1 MSKSIVVEL
10 AEQGKNSYRNSPGDY
25 LVRLP
30 EPIVVEKGDTVALK
44 SVFVD
49 NVSASLTGTVV
60 VPPDDVEDKGQ
71 NVACSITFGY
81 YYQDWGASLQ
91 TETQS
96 KSYSAFCS
104 NQINNPTAPTGTLPD
119 NFSKEKASGVYY
131 TMNRPMGAPQATT
144 QKLVGFDIQLT
155 GQVVNHPNATV
166 PIWLVAQLAID
177 IADINGNFSGRTL

>member
-60 VPPDDVEDKGQ
+60 VPPDNVEDTGQ

-96 KSYSAFCS
+96 KTYSAFCS
-104 NQINNPTAPTGTLPD
+104 NQINNPTAPTAPMPD
-119 NFSKEKASGVYY
+119 NFSSQWSLLHYE
-131 TMNRPMGAPQATT
+131 
-144 QKLVGFDIQLT
+144 
-155 GQVVNHPNATV
+155 
-166 PIWLVAQLAID
+166 
-177 IADINGNFSGRTL
+177 